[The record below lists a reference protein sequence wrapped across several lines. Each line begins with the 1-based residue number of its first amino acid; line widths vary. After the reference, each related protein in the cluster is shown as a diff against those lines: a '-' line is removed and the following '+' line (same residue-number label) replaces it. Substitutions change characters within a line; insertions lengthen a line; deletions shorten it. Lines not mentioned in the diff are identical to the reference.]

1 MAKAGAFGVPPRSIA
16 RLAAPVGVAG
26 FLLMIAPA
34 AAEDLCGGLR
44 QVMAHAVHN
53 FATLKIAGER
63 GRPGADPAQTL
74 FADGNRCEVRE
85 TPHVV
90 EYRCRMTPA
99 DAPSAETR
107 VTFRRDV
114 RRLRRCFPG
123 QLPRGDGDFTG
134 AVEWTGA
141 VIWEPKPGLRAAVV
155 YVTADETALVAD
167 RGEDPHEEPNAAWIV
182 VEKKKP

>member
-1 MAKAGAFGVPPRSIA
+1 MAKARAFGVPPRAIA
-16 RLAAPVGVAG
+16 RLAAPVGIATI
-26 FLLMIAPA
+26 LAMAPA
-34 AAEDLCGGLR
+34 TAQDLCGGLR

-53 FATLKIAGER
+53 FAALKIAGER
-63 GRPGADPAQTL
+63 SRAGADPAKTL
-74 FADGNRCEVRE
+74 FPDGNRCEVRE
-85 TPHVV
+85 TPHIV
-90 EYRCRMTPA
+90 EYRCRMTAP

-155 YVTADETALVAD
+155 YFTADETAVVAD
-167 RGEDPHEEPNAAWIV
+167 RGDDAHEEPNAVWIV